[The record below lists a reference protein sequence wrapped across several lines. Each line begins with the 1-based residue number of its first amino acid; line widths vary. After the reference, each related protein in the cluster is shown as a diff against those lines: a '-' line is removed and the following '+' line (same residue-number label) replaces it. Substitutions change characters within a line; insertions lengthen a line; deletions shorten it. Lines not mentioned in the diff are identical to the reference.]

1 MKKLLLNCFSTCVFL
16 GAFSGVAHA
25 GEAKLTWGNLD
36 NFSDI
41 SPGYEMKDAFR
52 ERLMKEFGLVFSNFA
67 KKLPDGYQLDVAV
80 SDVDLAGDV
89 RPNMSSANQIR
100 FMTSIYWPRMK
111 FHYELR
117 NEKNEVVS
125 VGDEELRDMDY
136 LGRVRIPSGHTSFE
150 YEEKMISD
158 WFRKQT
164 NAGVFPSKDLKAV
177 AAK

>member
-1 MKKLLLNCFSTCVFL
+1 MKKIVLSCLLLSL
-16 GAFSGVAHA
+16 FSGLAHA

-36 NFSDI
+36 KFSDI

-67 KKLPDGYQLDVAV
+67 KKLPDAYQLNVAV

-89 RPNMSSANQIR
+89 RPNMSSVNQIR
-100 FMTSIYWPRMK
+100 FMTSIYWPRLK

-125 VGDEELRDMDY
+125 TGDEELSDMDY

-150 YEEKMISD
+150 YEEKMILD

-164 NAGVFPSKDLKAV
+164 NAGVFPSKDMKAV

>member
-1 MKKLLLNCFSTCVFL
+1 MKKLVLTCLSTCLFL
-16 GAFSGVAHA
+16 SAFPSLAQA
-25 GEAKLTWGNLD
+25 GDAKLTWGNLD
-36 NFSDI
+36 SFSDI
-41 SPGYEMKDAFR
+41 SPGYELKDAFR
-52 ERLMKEFGLVFSNFA
+52 ERLMKEFGLVFSNYA
-67 KKLPDGYQLDVAV
+67 KKLPDGYQLDVTV
-80 SDVDLAGDV
+80 TDVDLAGDV
-89 RPNMSSANQIR
+89 RPSMSSVNHIR

-117 NEKNEVVS
+117 NDKNEVVS

-150 YEEKMISD
+150 YEEKMILD

-164 NAGVFPSKDLKAV
+164 HAGVFPSKDMKAV